1 MDNTDDHENSYAL
14 VFTDPGIPRPAPAF
28 DMLPAC
34 QNPGYQQ
41 IVVVDKGA
49 ESSLDNALSS
59 HKAFRLSNRQA
70 MAEIKAVAQVVDGWQ
85 AHFRR
90 LGGGDW
96 DIELLHSSIDR
107 HFLRDQRQWA
117 LR

>member
-1 MDNTDDHENSYAL
+1 MDNTDDYEKNHAL
-14 VFTDPGIPRPAPAF
+14 VFTDPGVPRLAPAF

-34 QNPGYQQ
+34 QNLGYQQ
-41 IVVVDKGA
+41 VGVGDKGA
-49 ESSLDNALSS
+49 ESSLESALSS
-59 HKAFRLSNRQA
+59 HKAFRQSNRQA

-85 AHFRR
+85 AHFLC
-90 LGGGDW
+90 LGVGER
-96 DIELLHSSIDR
+96 DIELLHASIDR